1 MITKSLCVKN
11 IVTLAA
17 TFKRIVWNAWSE
29 AKTGA
34 VFKKR
39 VCIVKY
45 DYK

>member
-1 MITKSLCVKN
+1 MIIKSLYVKN

-17 TFKRIVWNAWSE
+17 ALKRIVFYAWGE
-29 AKTGA
+29 VKTGA
-34 VFKKR
+34 VLKKR